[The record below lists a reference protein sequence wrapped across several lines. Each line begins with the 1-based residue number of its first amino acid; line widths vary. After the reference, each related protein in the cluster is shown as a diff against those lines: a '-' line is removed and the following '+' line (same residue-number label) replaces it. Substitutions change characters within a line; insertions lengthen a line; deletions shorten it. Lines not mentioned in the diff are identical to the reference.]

1 MRYMTVQL
9 LFLLALGSCASP
21 PKPPTVDESRK
32 RPANAAVEVELQ
44 SCRSALQNTRIAAN
58 ESQRAAAAAV
68 ASATQLAQAVGA
80 PSSRNVVYAVLF
92 PYGGTRAQVG
102 SAEAARLRRGGAR
115 GTAHRSARPHGRHVR
130 DDSRG
135 PHRPSACRV
144 RPGPA
149 SPGRDR
155 AGPHPHDLAA
165 GRRSRGRQR
174 LARRP
179 GSESA
184 GRDRDLPRGAAG
196 ARHAGL
202 LRIPDRRTTLLPN
215 PPSARTS
222 MEASF
227 TDDRR
232 PGGTVEPANRVA
244 VAKQHFQAPEEPAV
258 ERFEL
263 RDPFAEVT
271 YRTRTIAEMAA
282 KAEQLGATRFHAVA
296 PDGRRTPVV
305 KVDGELATTRGSR
318 CKAGAF
324 GTNATRAICSQP
336 WPLKEPLRRLL
347 QRSTRRPS
355 EPRTSIASKRRCTS
369 AT

>member
-32 RPANAAVEVELQ
+32 RPANASVEVELQ

-102 SAEAARLRRGGAR
+102 SAEAARLVEEAR
-115 GTAHRSARPHGRHVR
+115 GAPLIV
-130 DDSRG
+130 
-135 PHRPSACRV
+135 
-144 RPGPA
+144 
-149 SPGRDR
+149 
-155 AGPHPHDLAA
+155 L
-165 GRRSRGRQR
+165 RGRTDGMSATTAESRIARQR
-174 LARRP
+174 AESVQALLLQAGIEPARIRTTWQP
-179 GSESA
+179 A
-184 GRDRDLPRGAAG
+184 GDHAADNDLPGGRVLNRRVEIEIYHAAPQAPVTLVSSEFPTG
-196 ARHAGL
+196 
-202 LRIPDRRTTLLPN
+202 DRLLPH

-282 KAEQLGATRFHAVA
+282 KADSSARLAFMPLRPMAG
-296 PDGRRTPVV
+296 GRR
-305 KVDGELATTRGSR
+305 
-318 CKAGAF
+318 
-324 GTNATRAICSQP
+324 
-336 WPLKEPLRRLL
+336 W
-347 QRSTRRPS
+347 
-355 EPRTSIASKRRCTS
+355 
-369 AT
+369 